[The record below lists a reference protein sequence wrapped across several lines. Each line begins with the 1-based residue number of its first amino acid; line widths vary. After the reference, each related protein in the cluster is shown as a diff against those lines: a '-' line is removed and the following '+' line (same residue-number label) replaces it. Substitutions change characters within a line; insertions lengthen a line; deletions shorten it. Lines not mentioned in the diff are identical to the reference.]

1 MSSAIFHNAPGSDPL
16 LIRTMVPADLP
27 LCRRLVS
34 AAGWNQTDG
43 DWIRAM
49 KLAPDGC
56 FVAEKGSVAVATT
69 TCCGFG
75 ETGWIAMVLVDPE
88 YRGSG
93 IAGSLMQHAIAYLQ
107 GRGVKSIRLDAT
119 AMGQKV
125 YRKLG
130 FRDEYEVIRYEGT
143 AGEEV
148 SGNRDSLQVIL
159 STGTL
164 LTQIAGLDK
173 KATGA
178 ERSEFLEN
186 LDATKAATY
195 WFKMSRDG
203 TAEGYAGFRTG
214 RNAVQIGPAVAFT
227 VQTGQMLLDAVLAD
241 FPGKACFIDI
251 PADNEPAVRWAGS
264 RGFKVQR
271 SFMRMYLG
279 EKPSDRPDWIWASSG
294 PEKG

>member
-1 MSSAIFHNAPGSDPL
+1 MSSAVFPNIQGNDPL
-16 LIRTMVPADLP
+16 SIRQMVLADLP

-34 AAGWNQTDG
+34 AAGWNQADA

-56 FVAEKGSVAVATT
+56 FVAEKGAVAVATT
-69 TCCGFG
+69 TCCRFG

-93 IAGSLMQHAIAYLQ
+93 IAGSLMQHAIAWLQ
-107 GRGVKSIRLDAT
+107 NRGVKSIRLDAT

-130 FRDEYEVIRYEGT
+130 FKDEYEVIRYEGT
-143 AGEEV
+143 AGEAV
-148 SGNRDSLQVIL
+148 SGTPDSLQVIL
-159 STGTL
+159 STETS
-164 LTQIAGLDK
+164 IAKIARLDK

-178 ERSEFLEN
+178 ERGEFLQN
-186 LDATKAATY
+186 LDAAKATAY
-195 WFKMSRDG
+195 WCKMTREG
-203 TAEGYAGFRTG
+203 VAEGYAGFRTG

-227 VQTGQMLLDAVLAD
+227 VQAGQMLLDAVLAG
-241 FPGKACFIDI
+241 FRGRACFIDV
-251 PADNEPAVRWAGS
+251 PALNEPAVLWAES
-264 RGFKVQR
+264 RGFRIQR

-279 EKPSDRPDWIWASSG
+279 EKPDDRPDWIWASSG